1 MEMGQFA
8 RICIEIDLNLPV
20 VGKVWIRDHRY
31 KVEYEGLRIICGRCG
46 CYCHHGRS
54 CPLDNKNDSPEKMSG
69 RDSTT
74 AIETNLKGAVS
85 LDNPAK
91 EAV

>member
-54 CPLDNKNDSPEKMSG
+54 CPLDNKNDSPEK
-69 RDSTT
+69 
-74 AIETNLKGAVS
+74 NVWKG
-85 LDNPAK
+85 
-91 EAV
+91 